1 MRHLLEQSRRGRP
14 QTIKFVLVINY
25 FVPTMYKICFLFLY
39 QISYFNVRC
48 RINLRWNRGE
58 KKGRRKLIYK
68 KTHQIVWTP
77 WNIYM
82 YAMCKTQTVV
92 AKYGR
97 GRNFLSLDPLSHFD
111 VKLLIQYI
119 NNNLFVRE
127 RITRFRLKIFLR
139 DTYPQMYYL
148 FLPSLVSLF
157 SPLSDMARVAALYFE
172 HVPSILD

>member
-1 MRHLLEQSRRGRP
+1 MRHLLEQSRRKWGRP

-82 YAMCKTQTVV
+82 YAMCKTRMVV

-97 GRNFLSLDPLSHFD
+97 GGNSYLSTLFRTLTSNFWFNTS
-111 VKLLIQYI
+111 II
-119 NNNLFVRE
+119 
-127 RITRFRLKIFLR
+127 I
-139 DTYPQMYYL
+139 YL
-148 FLPSLVSLF
+148 F
-157 SPLSDMARVAALYFE
+157 AKE
-172 HVPSILD
+172 